1 MAAAACPIARRRSV
15 LILPGS
21 FHSPDSTSTS
31 SLTALRAGA
40 AHLALDALTRRGLV
54 IGRDDAAHQ
63 LMADHIGRGESNVA
77 DALDVFK

>member
-1 MAAAACPIARRRSV
+1 MAAAACPIARRRRV

-31 SLTALRAGA
+31 SLTALRAGP
-40 AHLALDALTRRGLV
+40 LTALGALTRRGLV

-63 LMADHIGRGESNVA
+63 LMADHIGRRESNVA
-77 DALDVFK
+77 DALDVFE